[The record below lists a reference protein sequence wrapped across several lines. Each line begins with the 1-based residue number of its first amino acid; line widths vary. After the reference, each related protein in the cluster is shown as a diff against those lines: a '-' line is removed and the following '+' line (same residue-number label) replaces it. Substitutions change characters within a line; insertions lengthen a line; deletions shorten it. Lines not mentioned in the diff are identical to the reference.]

1 MTAALESAPVSAR
14 RVSTWRRWRASA
26 RSEPR
31 KGSRRRRRDRAVQVR
46 CVPSPRANTGTVPP
60 RSASVA
66 GGVVHVYIAAPL
78 TLLRD
83 AKRAA
88 ALLAEDQ
95 ECEVVSSW
103 HAGAPTVEAERALS
117 PDEATELAERC
128 LREVERCDV
137 LLLLYGPR
145 PTGTRSIWEAAG
157 LHELGELC
165 VPWRLVSEQKLPP
178 SSCEPRR
185 APACADAR

>member
-1 MTAALESAPVSAR
+1 M
-14 RVSTWRRWRASA
+14 
-26 RSEPR
+26 
-31 KGSRRRRRDRAVQVR
+31 
-46 CVPSPRANTGTVPP
+46 
-60 RSASVA
+60 
-66 GGVVHVYIAAPL
+66 HVYIAAPL

-145 PTGTRSIWEAAG
+145 PTGMGSIRRRQAARAG
-157 LHELGELC
+157 RAVCAVAARE
-165 VPWRLVSEQKLPP
+165 RAKLPP

-185 APACADAR
+185 ASTACADAR